1 MNYELLLKIENP
13 DWCIR
18 IDMKNW
24 KIKIKSF
31 IEETLKKK
39 YSSCTIKIRM
49 FY

>member
-31 IEETLKKK
+31 IEETLKK
-39 YSSCTIKIRM
+39 STVHAL
-49 FY
+49 